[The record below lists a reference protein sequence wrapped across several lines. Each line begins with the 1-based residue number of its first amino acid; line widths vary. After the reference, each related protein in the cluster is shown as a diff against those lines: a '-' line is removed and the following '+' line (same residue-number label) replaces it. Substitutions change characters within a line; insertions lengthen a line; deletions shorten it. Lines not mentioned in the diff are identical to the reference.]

1 MSFLRIKDLT
11 QTELEQALKDRIKEL
26 RELEME
32 IEEMYRIGY
41 HDGADHLD
49 MIADSV
55 LDDIREIEN
64 LLGVNQ
70 WLLNKKL

>member
-70 WLLNKKL
+70 